1 MPEIALESP
10 AVAGRLCASPLAY
23 DLEPKCIPRLFRGLQ
38 PIRCCAWRCEV
49 AINDDLLRRAPSFVL
64 RCAADLAYTWLY
76 GPGPC
81 LQSVTGGSG
90 GRHPGKPAYGPG
102 RHHLHTAAPSSSV
115 RFRSLER
122 TPALALNPCPAAHAC
137 MPPSHPLLCV
147 VLHASPTLA
156 ALLRELTG
164 CSLIHC
170 RRLRHSSRARVDGAR
185 RVERSTSTARTHA
198 GLHALACRSGCA
210 RRQRPIHGATGL
222 SVSARVRCG
231 HQRWLAARPA

>member
-1 MPEIALESP
+1 MHSSP
-10 AVAGRLCASPLAY
+10 
-23 DLEPKCIPRLFRGLQ
+23 IPRPPIDSVLCMAVRGRHQ
-38 PIRCCAWRCEV
+38 RRFAAPR
-49 AINDDLLRRAPSFVL
+49 AILRAPL
-64 RCAADLAYTWLY
+64 CGRPCNTWLY

-137 MPPSHPLLCV
+137 MPPSHPLPCV

-185 RVERSTSTARTHA
+185 RVERSTSTRGRTRGCTLSHAARA
-198 GLHALACRSGCA
+198 
-210 RRQRPIHGATGL
+210 
-222 SVSARVRCG
+222 ARVGSGPFMALR
-231 HQRWLAARPA
+231 A